1 MTPHLAHGALHD
13 DELDEL
19 DALLSQHPDSHSLE
33 ELDGLICALVI
44 GPETVAPSE
53 WLPVVLGEEAPEWSS
68 EAAGRRCL
76 QLLMRHWNNL
86 AQGFR
91 EDWSGV
97 SAKEGPDAMYFPLL
111 DDPATSGHPLG
122 EGWARG
128 FRAGLNWLKDAHWDA
143 LEEDEECV
151 TLLSIIGAFDTGEK
165 SPGHPLTTA
174 ERDELISVTAAGLQ
188 YLYAFWRRWLRVMTA
203 PRTPHRADAQPGRND
218 ICPCGSGKKFK
229 KCCGAPVEPT
239 RLLN

>member
-19 DALLSQHPDSHSLE
+19 DALLSQHADSHSLE
-33 ELDGLICALVI
+33 ELDGLICALVT
-44 GPETVAPSE
+44 GPETVEPDQ
-53 WLPVVLGEEAPEWSS
+53 WLPVVLGDEAPQWSS
-68 EAAGRRCL
+68 ELQAQRCV
-76 QLLMRHWNNL
+76 QLLMRHWNHI

-111 DDPATSGHPLG
+111 DDARSSGHPLA

-128 FRAGLNWLKDAHWDA
+128 FRAGLNWLQDAHWDA

-151 TLLSIIGAFDTGEK
+151 TLISIIGAFDTGEK
-165 SPGHPLTTA
+165 SPGHPLTAA

-229 KCCGAPVEPT
+229 KCCATLMAPT